1 MKKIVILG
9 ALGYLGTEISKI
21 YSGESWRNKI
31 IAIDNRFISQ
41 RVKQL
46 IDWNIEFIQG
56 EILDE
61 SFLKKHLF
69 DADVVH
75 HLAGITDV
83 AYTKT
88 EANSYLDKKIRT
100 NAIEGT
106 KKYFKAIPKKC
117 KIIFPSTHVVFEGFN
132 KVKKNL
138 IR

>member
-1 MKKIVILG
+1 M
-9 ALGYLGTEISKI
+9 GYLGTEISKI

-100 NAIEGT
+100 NAIDGT
-106 KKYFKAIPKKC
+106 KNVLKVIPKKC

-132 KVKKNL
+132 KVKKKFKG
-138 IR
+138 R